1 MGTTGAESTQR
12 SCSPLKTRLQV
23 LLSTL
28 LCTLLLGGTL
38 LADGAER
45 HPCGAIESILLDGD
59 LDLPDQG
66 WTDPEPQVL
75 PSRRRPSSDLNPDRQ
90 RYSHGP
96 WTLPTRFA
104 SRPPV
109 RAPPVRS

>member
-1 MGTTGAESTQR
+1 MGTRGAESARWPR
-12 SCSPLKTRLQV
+12 STLKARLQV

-66 WTDPEPQVL
+66 WTSPDPQVL
-75 PSRRRPSSDLNPDRQ
+75 PSRRRLSPDPLLGGQ
-90 RYSHGP
+90 GYSHEL
-96 WTLPTRFA
+96 WASPTRFA

-109 RAPPVRS
+109 RAPPACS